1 MEEYNRI
8 EILGVVLMGFFGIIV
23 VFQLIG
29 MLGHRLSTLG
39 HTVSTTHIRF
49 QIGEKD
55 AYDVKKIIEKHG
67 YKIVKDMI
75 QNVQVNDFYI
85 PTHNEKSIINIISS
99 KRSVKYF
106 D

>member
-1 MEEYNRI
+1 
-8 EILGVVLMGFFGIIV
+8 MGFFGIIV

-55 AYDVKKIIEKHG
+55 TYDVKKIIEKHG

-75 QNVQVNDFYI
+75 QNVQVNHFYI
-85 PTHNEKSIINIISS
+85 HTHNQKRYYKYS
-99 KRSVKYF
+99 KRSVIYF